1 MPAWITFLIS
11 GALLVAAGVRL
22 ARDGDAIA
30 ERTGLG
36 GLWVGAILVS
46 AATSLPEIT
55 TDVSAVRQGTPSL
68 AVGDLF
74 GSNMANLTI
83 LAVADLLTRHTRMLA
98 RVALNQLAVGSVGI
112 CLTSI
117 AVLGILVPGA
127 TLLGFG
133 WATLAVGIAYVAG
146 MRHLHRNRPEP
157 PFRRPEEV
165 AAARPTRHEYH
176 RALIGFAAASVVIVV
191 AAPFLARSTALLA
204 DQLGISQGFAGLVL
218 LAVTTSLPEA
228 VVTAASVRAE
238 AYDLAIGNLF
248 GSNCFNMAALLLLDG
263 ADGSGSLLASV
274 DRTLVVGALVGVL
287 MTTLA
292 MLGVLDRHERG
303 RRRLELGP
311 VVMIAVYV
319 AGLVVAQQLRW

>member
-1 MPAWITFLIS
+1 MPAWITFLVS

-55 TDVSAVRQGTPSL
+55 TDISAVVQGAPSL

-83 LAVADLLTRHTRMLA
+83 LAIADLLTRHTRVLS
-98 RVALNQLAVGSVGI
+98 RVALNQLAVGTVGI
-112 CLTSI
+112 CVTVI
-117 AVLGILVPGA
+117 AALGILVPGW
-127 TLLGFG
+127 TVFGFG
-133 WATLAVGIAYVAG
+133 WATVAVGITYVAG

-165 AAARPTRHEYH
+165 AAARPTRREYR
-176 RALIGFAAASVVIVV
+176 RAVIGFAVASVVILAV
-191 AAPFLARSTALLA
+191 APSLARSTAELA
-204 DQLGISQGFAGLVL
+204 DQVGMSQGFAGLLL

-228 VVTAASVRAE
+228 VVTAESVRTE
-238 AYDLAIGNLF
+238 SYDLAIGNLF
-248 GSNCFNMAALLLLDG
+248 GSNCFNMAALVLLDV
-263 ADGSGSLLASV
+263 ANGSASLLAGV
-274 DRTLVVGALVGVL
+274 DRSLVLGGLTGVVL
-287 MTTLA
+287 TTLA
-292 MLGVLDRHERG
+292 MLGVLDRAERS
-303 RRRLELGP
+303 RRGVELAP
-311 VVMIAVYV
+311 LVMIAVYV
-319 AGLVVAQQLRW
+319 AGLVIAERVRW